1 VWNISLK
8 ILKFT
13 NDKLLIKKVINLL
26 NISILDGNYFLTKKV
41 LHCNF
46 LYFNFQSDE
55 LIYEIMSEK
64 RQLEKFQTYLNDNF
78 VLIFNLLSEIELKNQ
93 NPTDDTLEFKPI
105 NLLGYENYIE
115 NPNHSQYFKR
125 FFKHFIQ
132 EMKLKIDQSI

>member
-1 VWNISLK
+1 M
-8 ILKFT
+8 
-13 NDKLLIKKVINLL
+13 
-26 NISILDGNYFLTKKV
+26 
-41 LHCNF
+41 C
-46 LYFNFQSDE
+46 
-55 LIYEIMSEK
+55 EK
-64 RQLEKFQTYLNDNF
+64 SQLEKFHTYLNDNF

-93 NPTDDTLEFKPI
+93 NPTDFQIITSIKQSYDTLEFKPI